1 MNQIA
6 RLPQTAMETVNL
18 HAERIRPFVRLQSV
32 ALTTAC
38 RQSGMPLELAEICAG
53 LLASV
58 ADDLIEASKLSRTD
72 FERSKRLERVLA
84 ATEEPAVSALRCAMA
99 ASPTNGKAC
108 VRHWDAVCE
117 PREVGKLAWLLGM
130 DTETAYGYGKK
141 MHKMQ
146 NSA

>member
-18 HAERIRPFVRLQSV
+18 HADRIRPLIRISSP

-53 LLASV
+53 ILASV
-58 ADDLIEASKLSRTD
+58 FDDLAEIGKLAKSD
-72 FERSKRLERVLA
+72 MMRSKRLERVLA

-99 ASPTNGKAC
+99 ASPTNGRAC
-108 VRHWDAVCE
+108 VRHWDAICE
-117 PREVGKLAWLLGM
+117 PREIGKLAWLLGM

-141 MHKMQ
+141 MHRMQ
-146 NSA
+146 K